1 MAERRLE
8 VIATDADGVELRAL
22 GACSECRDCGGRC
35 DLFQS
40 SLRLPH
46 ACFPQPPRD
55 GQRWR
60 AVLGDRELLQQSLRG
75 HGALLAGM
83 VLGAAG
89 GRSLALAGGLPP
101 DAATAAAA
109 LLGTLLALRL
119 SKRTPGADLRL
130 LPDAPGP

>member
-1 MAERRLE
+1 VAERRLE
-8 VIATDADGVELRAL
+8 VIATDAEGVDLRAL
-22 GACSECRDCGGRC
+22 GACSECRGCGGRC

-46 ACFPQPPRD
+46 ACFPYAPQG

-75 HGALLAGM
+75 HGALLAGL
-83 VLGAAG
+83 VFGAAA
-89 GRSLALAGGLPP
+89 GRTVALAGGWPP